1 MQAKKYKVSYCIA
14 VYNEEEIILKN
25 LQIIKKNLSSILGKT
40 SFEIVIVD
48 NGSTDKTTTLLR
60 SLHDPVIKSFYLK
73 KKGHGLGLRKAIQEA
88 SNNFIVITA
97 IDIPFGFGDLRLALK
112 YWDKYDIVFGSKAH
126 PESKI
131 TNSFQRMFASVIYR
145 FFLKSLFKI
154 TIRDTQGSIFLKR
167 SSIQSILKFC
177 TADNAFFTS
186 QIAIWGRSKNL
197 RYKEIPVVMKVI
209 DQQRVSRY
217 KLLKDGPDMLR
228 TLFSEFLRM
237 KKIHAN

>member
-1 MQAKKYKVSYCIA
+1 MLAKKYKVSYCIA
-14 VYNEEEIILKN
+14 VYNEEEIIIKN
-25 LQIIKKNLSSILGKT
+25 LQTIKKNLSRILGK
-40 SFEIVIVD
+40 SNFEIVLVD
-48 NGSTDKTTTLLR
+48 NGSTDKTTGLLK

-88 SNNFIVITA
+88 NNDHIVITA

-126 PESKI
+126 QESKI
-131 TNSFQRMFASVIYR
+131 NNSFQRMIASVIYR
-145 FFLKSLFKI
+145 FFLKTLFKI

-186 QIAIWGRSKNL
+186 QIAIWGRTKNL
-197 RYKEIPVVMKVI
+197 KYKEIPVVMKDVTEK
-209 DQQRVSRY
+209 RVSRY
-217 KLLKDGPDMLR
+217 KLFKDGPDMFQ
-228 TLFSEFLRM
+228 TLFYEYLRM
-237 KKIHAN
+237 KKIHEN